1 MVKES
6 VQSKTP
12 RYKSSKASL
21 PLPEAGGGEGG
32 GTYVKEKGGP
42 KESRHNKSLRIHG
55 QE

>member
-21 PLPEAGGGEGG
+21 PLLEAGGGEGG
-32 GTYVKEKGGP
+32 DICEGKRGV
-42 KESRHNKSLRIHG
+42 LRRAGIINL
-55 QE
+55 